1 MAIKRGQ
8 VQLSFG
14 MIFSIIVIIATVAV
28 AFYAISYFLNLS
40 RCTQTGNFY
49 GSLQNEID
57 KAWAGEITQ
66 KIFTEKLPSGIKN
79 VCFGNISQNYDA
91 GLYAKIHDEL
101 ESVAVAKNNIY
112 LYPVWNA
119 CDGEF
124 ASKKLEHVKIDEFF
138 CVSVK
143 NNKASVK
150 LTKGSG
156 EALVTLSKP

>member
-1 MAIKRGQ
+1 MGVKKGQ

-14 MIFSIIVIIATVAV
+14 MIFSMIVIIATVAV

-49 GSLQNEID
+49 SSLQNEID

-66 KIFTEKLPSGIKN
+66 KIFSGKLPSGIKN
-79 VCFGNISQNYDA
+79 VCFGNMSQNYDT
-91 GLYAKIHDEL
+91 GQYSKIHQEL
-101 ESVAVAKNNIY
+101 EMIAIAKNNIY

-138 CVSVK
+138 CVGVK
-143 NNKASVK
+143 NNEAKIK
-150 LTKGSG
+150 LSKGSG

>member
-1 MAIKRGQ
+1 MDKKRGQ

-49 GSLQNEID
+49 SLLQNEID

-66 KIFTEKLPSGIKN
+66 KIFSGKLPSGIKM
-79 VCFGNISQNYDA
+79 VCLGNMSQSYDA
-91 GLYAKIHDEL
+91 RLYGKIHQEL
-101 ESVAVAKNNIY
+101 KMISIAKNNIY
-112 LYPVWNA
+112 LYPIWNA
-119 CDGEF
+119 CEGEF
-124 ASKKLEHVKIDEFF
+124 ASKRLEHAKIEEFF
-138 CVSVK
+138 CINVK
-143 NNKASVK
+143 NNEVKIK